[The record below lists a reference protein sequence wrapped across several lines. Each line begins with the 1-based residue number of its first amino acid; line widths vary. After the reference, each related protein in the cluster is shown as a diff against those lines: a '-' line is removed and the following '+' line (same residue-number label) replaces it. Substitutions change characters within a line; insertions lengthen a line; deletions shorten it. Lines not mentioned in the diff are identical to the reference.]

1 MKAISNE
8 NMQKSISGLEGK
20 VLASGYTLFESLLLI
35 LLLTT
40 ILSFPVLAFSAWK
53 NELAV
58 YQFFSQFE
66 KRIYSTQKIAIVNQ
80 IQTGFYWNSEENQ
93 IIFHVPNPD
102 K

>member
-8 NMQKSISGLEGK
+8 NMQTSTSDLEGK
-20 VLASGYTLFESLLLI
+20 TLASGYTLFESLLLI

-66 KRIYSTQKIAIVNQ
+66 NESIPLKKSLL
-80 IQTGFYWNSEENQ
+80 
-93 IIFHVPNPD
+93 
-102 K
+102 

>member
-58 YQFFSQFE
+58 YQFFGQFE
-66 KRIYSTQKIAIVNQ
+66 NESILRKNRYCESD
-80 IQTGFYWNSEENQ
+80 
-93 IIFHVPNPD
+93 PNRLLLE
-102 K
+102 

>member
-53 NELAV
+53 NELA
-58 YQFFSQFE
+58 QSINFSANLKNE
-66 KRIYSTQKIAIVNQ
+66 SILRKKSLL
-80 IQTGFYWNSEENQ
+80 
-93 IIFHVPNPD
+93 
-102 K
+102 

>member
-58 YQFFSQFE
+58 YQFSANLKNE
-66 KRIYSTQKIAIVNQ
+66 SILRKNRYCESD
-80 IQTGFYWNSEENQ
+80 
-93 IIFHVPNPD
+93 PNRLLLE
-102 K
+102 

>member
-58 YQFFSQFE
+58 YQFFGQFE
-66 KRIYSTQKIAIVNQ
+66 NESILRKKSLL
-80 IQTGFYWNSEENQ
+80 
-93 IIFHVPNPD
+93 
-102 K
+102 

>member
-53 NELAV
+53 NDCLLYTSPSPRDV
-58 YQFFSQFE
+58 
-66 KRIYSTQKIAIVNQ
+66 
-80 IQTGFYWNSEENQ
+80 EESRM
-93 IIFHVPNPD
+93 PSSA
-102 K
+102 